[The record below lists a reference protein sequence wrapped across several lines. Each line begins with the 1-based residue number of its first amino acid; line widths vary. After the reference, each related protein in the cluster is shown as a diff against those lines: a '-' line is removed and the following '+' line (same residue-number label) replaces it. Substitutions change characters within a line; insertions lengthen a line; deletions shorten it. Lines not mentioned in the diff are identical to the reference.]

1 MLSSCFVPSEKG
13 MIINMKKVLLLLA
26 NGFEIFEASVFVDVI
41 GWNYIDGDK
50 STQLFTCGRTKEV
63 NSTFNQKIIVDYT
76 FDEVNIDDYDA
87 LAIPGGFIEYDFYND
102 AYNEQFLEI
111 LREFDKKGKTIASI
125 CVAALPLGKSGVL
138 KGRKGTTYNKR
149 DGIRQKQLKD
159 FGVEVIN
166 QPIVIDQNI
175 ITSWNPSTAMEV
187 AFLLLEKLTNKEN
200 KEKVKELMGY

>member
-1 MLSSCFVPSEKG
+1 
-13 MIINMKKVLLLLA
+13 MKKVLLLLA
-26 NGFEIFEASVFVDVI
+26 NGFETFEASVFIDVI

-76 FDEVNIDDYDA
+76 FDEVNIDEYDA
-87 LAIPGGFIEYDFYND
+87 LAIPGGFTEYDFYND
-102 AYNEQFLEI
+102 GYSEPFLEI

-166 QPIVIDQNI
+166 EPIVIDQNI

-187 AFLLLEKLTNKEN
+187 AFILLEKLTNEEN
-200 KEKVKELMGY
+200 KDKVKELMGY

>member
-1 MLSSCFVPSEKG
+1 
-13 MIINMKKVLLLLA
+13 MKKVLLLLA
-26 NGFEIFEASVFVDVI
+26 NGFETFEASVFIDVI

-76 FDEVNIDDYDA
+76 LDEVNIDDYEA
-87 LAIPGGFIEYDFYND
+87 LAIPGGFIEYNFYND
-102 AYNEQFLEI
+102 AYNEEFLEI
-111 LREFDKKGKTIASI
+111 IRGFDKKGKVIASI

-149 DGIRQKQLKD
+149 DGVRQKQLKD

-166 QPIVIDQNI
+166 QPIVIDRNI

-187 AFLLLEKLTNKEN
+187 ALILLEKLTSEEN
-200 KEKVKELMGY
+200 KNKVMELMGY

>member
-1 MLSSCFVPSEKG
+1 
-13 MIINMKKVLLLLA
+13 MKKVLLLLA
-26 NGFEIFEASVFVDVI
+26 NGFETLEASVFIDVI

-76 FDEVNIDDYDA
+76 FDEVNIDDYEA

-102 AYNEQFLEI
+102 AYNEEFLDI
-111 LREFDKKGKTIASI
+111 IRGFDRKGKVIATI

-138 KGRKGTTYNKR
+138 KGRKGTTYNRR

-166 QPIVIDQNI
+166 QPIVIDRNI
-175 ITSWNPSTAMEV
+175 ITSWNPSTGMEV
-187 AFLLLEKLTNKEN
+187 ALILLEKLTSEEN
-200 KEKVKELMGY
+200 KNKVMELMGY

>member
-1 MLSSCFVPSEKG
+1 
-13 MIINMKKVLLLLA
+13 MKKVLLLLA
-26 NGFEIFEASVFVDVI
+26 NGFETFEASVFIDVI
-41 GWNYIDGDK
+41 GWNYIDGDR

-76 FDEVNIDDYDA
+76 FDEVNIDEYDA
-87 LAIPGGFIEYDFYND
+87 LAIPGGFTEYDFYND

-111 LREFDKKGKTIASI
+111 LREFDKKGKTIASV

-149 DGIRQKQLKD
+149 DGIKQKQLKD
-159 FGVEVIN
+159 FGVKVIN
-166 QPIVIDQNI
+166 QPIVIDKNI

-187 AFLLLEKLTNKEN
+187 AFILLEKLTNEEN
-200 KEKVKELMGY
+200 KDKVKELMGY

>member
-1 MLSSCFVPSEKG
+1 
-13 MIINMKKVLLLLA
+13 MKKVLLLLA
-26 NGFEIFEASVFVDVI
+26 NGFETFEASVFIDVI

-50 STQLFTCGRTKEV
+50 STQLFTCGRTKEI
-63 NSTFNQKIIVDYT
+63 NSTFNQRIIVDYT
-76 FDEVNIDDYDA
+76 FDEVNIDEYDA

-102 AYNEQFLEI
+102 AYNEHFLEI
-111 LREFDKKGKTIASI
+111 LRGFDKKGKTIASI

-187 AFLLLEKLTNKEN
+187 AFILLEKLTNKEN
-200 KEKVKELMGY
+200 MENVKEVMGY

>member
-1 MLSSCFVPSEKG
+1 
-13 MIINMKKVLLLLA
+13 MKKVLLLLA
-26 NGFEIFEASVFVDVI
+26 NGFETFEASVFIDVI

-63 NSTFNQKIIVDYT
+63 NSTFNQRIVVDYT

-87 LAIPGGFIEYDFYND
+87 LAIPGGFIEYDFYSD

-111 LREFDKKGKTIASI
+111 LRGFDKKGKTIASI

-187 AFLLLEKLTNKEN
+187 AFILLEKLTNKEN
-200 KEKVKELMGY
+200 KDKVKELMGY

>member
-1 MLSSCFVPSEKG
+1 
-13 MIINMKKVLLLLA
+13 MKKVLLLLA
-26 NGFEIFEASVFVDVI
+26 NGFEIYEASVFIDVI

-76 FDEVNIDDYDA
+76 FDEVNIDEYDA
-87 LAIPGGFIEYDFYND
+87 LAIPGGFTEYDFYND

-111 LREFDKKGKTIASI
+111 LREFDKKGKTIASV

-149 DGIRQKQLKD
+149 DGIKQKQLKD

-175 ITSWNPSTAMEV
+175 ITSWNPSTAIDV
-187 AFLLLEKLTNKEN
+187 AFKLLELLTSKKQSDFIREI
-200 KEKVKELMGY
+200 MGFGL

>member
-1 MLSSCFVPSEKG
+1 
-13 MIINMKKVLLLLA
+13 MKKVLLLLA
-26 NGFEIFEASVFVDVI
+26 NGFETFEASVFIDVI

-50 STQLFTCGRTKEV
+50 STELFTCGRTKEV
-63 NSTFNQKIIVDYT
+63 NSTFDQKIIVDYT
-76 FDEVNIDDYDA
+76 LDEVNIDDYDA

-102 AYNEQFLEI
+102 AYSEQFLEI

-187 AFLLLEKLTNKEN
+187 AFILLEKLTNREN
-200 KEKVKELMGY
+200 KDKVKELMGY